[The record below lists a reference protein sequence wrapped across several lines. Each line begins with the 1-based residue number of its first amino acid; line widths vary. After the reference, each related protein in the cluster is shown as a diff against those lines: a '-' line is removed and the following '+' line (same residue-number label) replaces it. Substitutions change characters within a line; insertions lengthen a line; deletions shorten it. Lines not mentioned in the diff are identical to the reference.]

1 MFYVRWL
8 MLQGVLNKEVLLD
21 IELINIPRKS
31 NKCPCQDFDVAKKK
45 LFKGNFEGYEGSH
58 DDEKI
63 KWFCDTWPFSL

>member
-31 NKCPCQDFDVAKKK
+31 NKCPC
-45 LFKGNFEGYEGSH
+45 
-58 DDEKI
+58 
-63 KWFCDTWPFSL
+63 